1 MRKYLINVPGTGYT
15 TKETLFQKLIAMFV
29 KHGYQSLEIDFSM
42 IDFKVLAS
50 VEESIST
57 AQAELTRQLLDL
69 QLAQDDDIVFLSKSL
84 GTACSVNW
92 CLENHFKAN
101 HIFLTPIRPTLEK
114 IPNLQSVLAMVV
126 GSKDQT
132 IPFEEVLSVGKT
144 YDIPTLLIEGVPH
157 HLKSEHLTE
166 TEKINHQIEA
176 FVREVVV

>member
-29 KHGYQSLEIDFSM
+29 KHGYQSLEVDFSM
-42 IDFKVLAS
+42 INFKVLAS

-69 QLAQDDDIVFLSKSL
+69 QLAQDDDIVFFLSKSL

-101 HIFLTPIRPTLEK
+101 HIFLTPIRSTLEK
-114 IPNLQSVLAMVV
+114 IPNLQLVLAMVV

-132 IPFEEVLSVGKT
+132 IPFEEVLSVGK
-144 YDIPTLLIEGVPH
+144 
-157 HLKSEHLTE
+157 LT
-166 TEKINHQIEA
+166 I
-176 FVREVVV
+176 FPLY